1 MNWIVKIIVSSLAVM
16 LVSYLLPGVTVEDYA
31 AALWVAFAL
40 SILNSVLKPILIL
53 LTIPATIL
61 SLGLF
66 LFVIN
71 AGIILIADYLLSG
84 FGVDGFWWAL
94 LFSLLLSVVTS
105 ILESSTKKKRK
116 ER

>member
-1 MNWIVKIIVSSLAVM
+1 MNWIVKIIISSLAVM
-16 LVSYLLPGVTVEDYA
+16 VASYLLPGVTVQDCV

-40 SILNSVLKPILIL
+40 SILNAILKPILII

-66 LFVIN
+66 LFIIN
-71 AGIILIADYLLSG
+71 AGIILFADYLLSG

-105 ILESSTKKKRK
+105 ILELPTKKKHK
-116 ER
+116 EG